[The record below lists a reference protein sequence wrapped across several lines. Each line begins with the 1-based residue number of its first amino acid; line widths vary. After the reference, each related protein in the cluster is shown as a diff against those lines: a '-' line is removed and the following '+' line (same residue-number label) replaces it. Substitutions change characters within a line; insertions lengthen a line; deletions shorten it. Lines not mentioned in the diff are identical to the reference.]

1 MVVYSKASI
10 KRERIGRGQGED
22 RVWVWVSL
30 EANSDLTSGIMVM
43 NFLLYERR
51 LNSAYIES
59 FHHKAL
65 AIKRMSTW

>member
-22 RVWVWVSL
+22 RMWVSL